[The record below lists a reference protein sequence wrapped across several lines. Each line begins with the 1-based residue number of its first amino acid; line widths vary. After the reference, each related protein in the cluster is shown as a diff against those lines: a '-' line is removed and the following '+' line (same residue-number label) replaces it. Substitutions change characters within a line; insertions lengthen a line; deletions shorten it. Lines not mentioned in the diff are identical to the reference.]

1 MEMCLDDYLNLFAH
15 WNAKNFIWRKWRKGF
30 LEMGSPFLTV
40 KPDLASLREANR
52 CCPFFPS
59 QMNEVQ
65 RKYKVLRFTSRK
77 ELEVGVN
84 ELIQREYKDTD
95 GFIYQSSGRW
105 QCLGRPFLEKN
116 HWHQAVVF
124 IQEEE

>member
-1 MEMCLDDYLNLFAH
+1 
-15 WNAKNFIWRKWRKGF
+15 
-30 LEMGSPFLTV
+30 MGSPSLTV
-40 KPDLASLREANR
+40 KPDLVSLRVVHGR
-52 CCPFFPS
+52 CPCIPA
-59 QMNEVQ
+59 QMNKVQ

-95 GFIYQSSGRW
+95 G
-105 QCLGRPFLEKN
+105 LGRPFLEEN
-116 HWHQAVVF
+116 HWYQAVVF

>member
-1 MEMCLDDYLNLFAH
+1 
-15 WNAKNFIWRKWRKGF
+15 
-30 LEMGSPFLTV
+30 
-40 KPDLASLREANR
+40 
-52 CCPFFPS
+52 
-59 QMNEVQ
+59 MNKVQ

-84 ELIQREYKDTD
+84 DLIQREYKDTD

-105 QCLGRPFLEKN
+105 QCLGSPFLEEN
-116 HWHQAVVF
+116 YWYQAVVF

>member
-1 MEMCLDDYLNLFAH
+1 MEEGIFV
-15 WNAKNFIWRKWRKGF
+15 G
-30 LEMGSPFLTV
+30 MGSPSLTV
-40 KPDLASLREANR
+40 KPDLVSLRVVHGR
-52 CCPFFPS
+52 CPCIPS
-59 QMNEVQ
+59 QMNKVQ

-95 GFIYQSSGRW
+95 GFIFQSSGRW
-105 QCLGRPFLEKN
+105 QCLGRPFLEEN